1 MDDLGSFTKAVLI
14 RTGTVMILEIMMWG
28 FFSAWGWFGANYIK
42 EQIWPPEQTVEVKQE
57 QQVKKEPQ

>member
-1 MDDLGSFTKAVLI
+1 
-14 RTGTVMILEIMMWG
+14 MILEIMMWG

-42 EQIWPPEQTVEVKQE
+42 EQIWPPEQTVEIKQE